1 MSFYYELALLKSPL
15 DPLTYCSDEKI
26 EIGTLVEVSLQRRK
40 VLSKAVVVK
49 EVEKPTF
56 ECTNISEITNEYFDE
71 KMLQISN
78 FVSTYYVCSLG
89 EALSVYNPFNK
100 ELKFEPSTET
110 FDSKIQLS
118 ILQEKA
124 KRFLEE
130 KKQALLFA
138 NTGAGKTEI
147 YIKIIEE
154 HLNQNRQALLLMPEI
169 SLTPQ
174 MQKRLEKVF
183 GKSIAIWHS
192 KITKKKKDE
201 ILKGLQEGTVRLVA
215 GARSALFLPYSNL
228 GVIVV
233 DEEHDDSYKSDSK
246 PRFHT
251 KDLAIYI
258 AKKYD
263 LQLVLGSATVSTS
276 SFHKI
281 PFFRLDETFHKTKKL
296 YSFEDSDT
304 NLSPKV
310 LDKIK
315 KTIDSKNQ
323 VIVFLPTRANFK
335 YQICTTCGKSV
346 ECPYCSVS
354 MSLHKN
360 DLALKCHYCGY
371 AQQIPDSCP
380 SCKSGIIH
388 NLRVGTAQIEEE
400 LKVIFPDKNIK
411 RFDRDEI
418 KTNNQLKKILDEFNS
433 GEIDILVGTQMLSK
447 GHDYHN
453 VKLAVVLGIDSV
465 LNMNSFKAREKAL
478 SLLIQIAGRS
488 GRSGE
493 GEVIIQT
500 KNQEFFDYYLN
511 ESNYQ
516 EFLESELEFRQDFY
530 PPYLKMAKVMFSHAN
545 GLKIKDEMESYVRL
559 LKENSDIEVVGF
571 GQSPIFKMANK
582 YRYEIILRSTNVK
595 ALLTALHSIQTPNAS
610 IDMDTIY

>member
-1 MSFYYELALLKSPL
+1 MYFYEVAILKSPL
-15 DPLTYCSDEKI
+15 NNLTYQSEEKI
-26 EIGTLVEVSLQRRK
+26 EIGTKVLVKLRNRK
-40 VLSKAVVVK
+40 VFDEAVVVK
-49 EVEKPTF
+49 EVEKATF

-154 HLNQNRQALLLMPEI
+154 QLNQNRQALLLMPEI

-183 GKSIAIWHS
+183 GKSVAIWHS
-192 KITKKKKDE
+192 KITKKRKDE
-201 ILKGLQEGTVRLVA
+201 ILKGLQEGIVRLVA

-530 PPYLKMAKVMFSHAN
+530 PPYLKMAKVMFSHTN

>member
-1 MSFYYELALLKSPL
+1 MFYYELALLKSPL
-15 DPLTYCSDEKI
+15 NNLTFQSEEKI
-26 EIGTLVEVSLQRRK
+26 EIGFKVKVKLQQRKSLDE
-40 VLSKAVVVK
+40 AVVIK

-56 ECTNISEITNEYFDE
+56 KCTNISEVTNEYFDE
-71 KMLQISN
+71 KMLLIAT
-78 FVSTYYVCSLG
+78 FVSMYYVCSLG
-89 EALSVYNPFNK
+89 EALSVYNAFDKNITFSLDEK
-100 ELKFEPSTET
+100 R
-110 FDSKIQLS
+110 FDSKIALS
-118 ILQEKA
+118 PQQEKA
-124 KRFLEE
+124 KRFLDE

-138 NTGAGKTEI
+138 NTGAGKTEV

-154 HLNQNRQALLLMPEI
+154 HLNQNKQAILLMPEI

-174 MQKRLEKVF
+174 MEKRLEKVF
-183 GKSIAIWHS
+183 KKSVAIWHS

-201 ILKGLQEGTVRLVA
+201 ILQGLQEGTIKLIA
-215 GARSALFLPYSNL
+215 GARSALFLPYSDL

-233 DEEHDDSYKSDSK
+233 DEEHDESYKSDSK

-251 KDLAIYI
+251 KDLAIYM
-258 AKKYD
+258 AKKFD
-263 LQLVLGSATVSTS
+263 IQLVLGSATVSAS

-281 PFFRLDETFHKTKKL
+281 PFFRLESTYHDTNKS
-296 YSFEDSDT
+296 YSFDDSEA
-304 NLSPKV
+304 NLSVKII
-310 LDKIK
+310 DKIA
-315 KTIDSKNQ
+315 KTINSGNQ

-371 AQQIPDSCP
+371 AQQIPETCP
-380 SCKSGIIH
+380 SCHSGIIH

-400 LKVIFPDKNIK
+400 LKELFPQKVIK
-411 RFDRDEI
+411 RFDRDQI
-418 KTNNQLKKILDEFNS
+418 KTNSQLKTVLNEFNK
-433 GEIDILVGTQMLSK
+433 GQIDILVGTQMLSK

-465 LNMNSFKAREKAL
+465 LNMNSYKAREKAL
-478 SLLIQIAGRS
+478 SLLIQISGRS
-488 GRSGE
+488 GRKGE

-500 KNQEFFDYYLN
+500 KNEEFFNHYLN
-511 ESNYQ
+511 ESNYK
-516 EFLESELEFRQDFY
+516 EFLESELEFRKELY
-530 PPYLKMAKVMFSHAN
+530 PPFLKMAKITFSHAN
-545 GLKIKDEMESYVRL
+545 GLKIKDEMDSYVHF
-559 LKENSDIEVVGF
+559 LKENKDIEVVGF

-582 YRYEIILRSTNVK
+582 YRYEILVRSNNIK
-595 ALLTALHSIQTPNAS
+595 ALLNALHNIQSSNAS

>member
-1 MSFYYELALLKSPL
+1 MYYYELALLKSPL
-15 DPLTYCSDEKI
+15 NNLTFQSEEKI
-26 EIGTLVEVSLQRRK
+26 ILGKK
-40 VLSKAVVVK
+40 VLIKLKQRKNLDEAVVIK
-49 EVEKPTF
+49 EVEKPIF
-56 ECTNISEITNEYFDE
+56 KCSDIVEITNEYFDE
-71 KMLQISN
+71 KMQQIAS
-78 FVSTYYVCSLG
+78 FVSQYYVCSLG
-89 EALSVYNPFNK
+89 EALSVYIPFDENINPIFNEEK
-100 ELKFEPSTET
+100 
-110 FDSKIQLS
+110 FDSKIVLS
-118 ILQEKA
+118 AQQEKA
-124 KRFLEE
+124 KEFLKD

-138 NTGAGKTEI
+138 DTGAGKTEV

-154 HLNQNRQALLLMPEI
+154 HLNANKQAILLMPEI

-192 KITKKKKDE
+192 KITKKKKEE
-201 ILKGLQEGTVRLVA
+201 ILKGLQEGSIRLIA

-251 KDLAIYI
+251 KDLSIYM
-258 AKKYD
+258 AKKFD
-263 LQLVLGSATVSTS
+263 LQLVLGSATVSSS
-276 SFHKI
+276 SFFKI
-281 PFFRLDETFHKTKKL
+281 PFFRLDETYHQTKKY
-296 YSFEDSDT
+296 YSFEDSEA
-304 NLSPKV
+304 NLSLKV
-310 LDKIK
+310 IDKIT
-315 KTIDSKNQ
+315 KTIDSGNQ

-371 AQQIPDSCP
+371 TQQIPETCP
-380 SCKSGIIH
+380 SCHNGIIK

-400 LKVIFPDKNIK
+400 LKEIFPNKIIK
-411 RFDRDEI
+411 RFDRDQI
-418 KTNNQLKKILDEFNS
+418 KTNNQLKTILNEFNK

-453 VKLAVVLGIDSV
+453 VRLAVVLGIDSI
-465 LNMNSFKAREKAL
+465 LNMNSYKAREKAL
-478 SLLIQIAGRS
+478 SLLIQISGRS
-488 GRSGE
+488 GRKGE

-500 KNQEFFDYYLN
+500 KNEGFFNHYLN
-511 ESNYQ
+511 ESNYK
-516 EFLESELEFRQDFY
+516 EFLESELEFRQELY
-530 PPYLKMAKVMFSHAN
+530 PPFLKMAKVTFSHAN
-545 GLKIKDEMESYVRL
+545 GIKIKDEMDYFVKL
-559 LKENSDIEVVGF
+559 LKDNKNIEVVGF

-582 YRYEIILRSTNVK
+582 YRYEILLRSSNIK
-595 ALLTALHSIQTPNAS
+595 ALLNALHSIQSPNAS

>member
-1 MSFYYELALLKSPL
+1 MYYYELALLKSPL
-15 DPLTYCSDEKI
+15 NNLTFQSEEKI
-26 EIGTLVEVSLQRRK
+26 ILGKK
-40 VLSKAVVVK
+40 VLIKLKQRKNLDEAVVIK
-49 EVEKPTF
+49 EVEKPIF
-56 ECTNISEITNEYFDE
+56 KCSDIVEITNEYFDE
-71 KMLQISN
+71 KMQQIAS
-78 FVSTYYVCSLG
+78 FVSQYYVCSLG
-89 EALSVYNPFNK
+89 EALSVYIPFDENINPIFNEEK
-100 ELKFEPSTET
+100 
-110 FDSKIQLS
+110 FDSKIVLS
-118 ILQEKA
+118 AQQEKA
-124 KRFLEE
+124 KEFLKD

-138 NTGAGKTEI
+138 DTGAGKTEV

-154 HLNQNRQALLLMPEI
+154 HLNANKQAILLMPEI

-192 KITKKKKDE
+192 KITKKKKEE
-201 ILKGLQEGTVRLVA
+201 ILKGLQEGSIRLIA

-251 KDLAIYI
+251 KDLSIYM
-258 AKKYD
+258 AKKFD
-263 LQLVLGSATVSTS
+263 LQLVLGSATVSSS
-276 SFHKI
+276 SFFKI
-281 PFFRLDETFHKTKKL
+281 PFFRLDETYHQTKKY
-296 YSFEDSDT
+296 YSFEDSEA
-304 NLSPKV
+304 NLSLKV
-310 LDKIK
+310 INKIT
-315 KTIDSKNQ
+315 KTIDSGNQ

-371 AQQIPDSCP
+371 TQQIPETCP
-380 SCKSGIIH
+380 SCHNGIIK

-400 LKVIFPDKNIK
+400 LKEIFPNKIIK
-411 RFDRDEI
+411 RFDRDQI
-418 KTNNQLKKILDEFNS
+418 KTNNQLKTILNEFNK

-453 VKLAVVLGIDSV
+453 VRLAVVLGIDSI
-465 LNMNSFKAREKAL
+465 LNMNSYKAREKAL
-478 SLLIQIAGRS
+478 SLLIQISGRS
-488 GRSGE
+488 GRKGE

-500 KNQEFFDYYLN
+500 KNEEFFNHYLN
-511 ESNYQ
+511 ESNYK
-516 EFLESELEFRQDFY
+516 EFLESELEFRQELY
-530 PPYLKMAKVMFSHAN
+530 PPFFKMAKVTFSHAN
-545 GLKIKDEMESYVRL
+545 GIKIKDEMDYFVKL
-559 LKENSDIEVVGF
+559 LKDNKNIEVVGF

-582 YRYEIILRSTNVK
+582 YRYEILLRSSNIK
-595 ALLTALHSIQTPNAS
+595 ALLNALHSIQSPNAS

>member
-1 MSFYYELALLKSPL
+1 MYFYELALLKSPL
-15 DPLTYCSDEKI
+15 ENLTFQSEEEIK
-26 EIGTLVEVSLQRRK
+26 IGTK
-40 VLSKAVVVK
+40 VLIKLKQRKAFDEAVIIK
-49 EVEKPTF
+49 IVEKPDF
-56 ECTNISEITNEYFDE
+56 KCTDISEITSEFYDE
-71 KMLQISN
+71 KMLEIAS
-78 FVSTYYVCSLG
+78 FISTYYVCSLG
-89 EALSVYNPFNK
+89 EAISIYNPFDKTIKQLLNEEK
-100 ELKFEPSTET
+100 
-110 FDSKIQLS
+110 FDSKIVLS
-118 ILQEKA
+118 SLQEKA
-124 KRFLEE
+124 KEFLKE

-154 HLNQNRQALLLMPEI
+154 CLNSGKQAVLLMPEI

-183 GKSIAIWHS
+183 AKSVAIWHS
-192 KITKKKKDE
+192 KITKKKKAQ
-201 ILKGLQEGTVRLVA
+201 ILEGLQEGSIKLIA

-233 DEEHDDSYKSDSK
+233 DEENDDSYKSDSK

-251 KDLAIYI
+251 KDLSIYI
-258 AKKYD
+258 AKKYN
-263 LQLVLGSATVSTS
+263 LQLILGSATPSSS
-276 SFHKI
+276 SFLKI
-281 PFFRLDETFHKTKKL
+281 PFFRLDETYHKTNKA
-296 YSFEDSDT
+296 YSFEDSDM
-304 NLSPKV
+304 NLSPKI
-310 LDKIK
+310 LNKIET
-315 KTIDSKNQ
+315 TINSQNQ

-371 AQQIPDSCP
+371 TQQIPNSCP
-380 SCKSGIIH
+380 SCKTGIIH

-400 LKVIFPDKNIK
+400 LKAIFPQKNIK

-418 KTNNQLKKILDEFNS
+418 KTENQLKTILNDFNS
-433 GEIDILVGTQMLSK
+433 GKIDILVGTQMLSK

-465 LNMNSFKAREKAL
+465 LNMNSYKAREKAL
-478 SLLIQIAGRS
+478 SLLIQISGRS
-488 GRSGE
+488 GRSGF

-511 ESNYQ
+511 ESNYE
-516 EFLESELEFRQDFY
+516 EFLQSELEFRKDLY
-530 PPYLKMAKVMFSHAN
+530 PPYLKMAKVTFSHTN
-545 GLKIKDEMESYVRL
+545 GLKVKDEMDFYVKL
-559 LKENSDIEVVGF
+559 FKQNKNIEVVGF
-571 GQSPIFKMANK
+571 GQSPIFKIANK
-582 YRYEIILRSTNVK
+582 YRYEIILRSNNVK
-595 ALLTALHSIQTPNAS
+595 ALLQTLHSINSANAS

>member
-1 MSFYYELALLKSPL
+1 MYYYELALLKSPL
-15 DPLTYCSDEKI
+15 NNLTFQSEEKI
-26 EIGTLVEVSLQRRK
+26 ILGKK
-40 VLSKAVVVK
+40 VLIKLKQRKNLDEAVVIK

-56 ECTNISEITNEYFDE
+56 KCSDIVEITNEYFDE
-71 KMLQISN
+71 KMQQIAS
-78 FVSTYYVCSLG
+78 FVSQYYVCSLG
-89 EALSVYNPFNK
+89 EALSVYIPFDENINPIFNEEK
-100 ELKFEPSTET
+100 
-110 FDSKIQLS
+110 FDSKIVLS
-118 ILQEKA
+118 AQQEKA
-124 KRFLEE
+124 KEFLKD

-138 NTGAGKTEI
+138 DTGAGKTEV

-154 HLNQNRQALLLMPEI
+154 HLNANKQAILLMPEI

-192 KITKKKKDE
+192 KITKKKKEE
-201 ILKGLQEGTVRLVA
+201 ILKGLQEGSIRLIA

-251 KDLAIYI
+251 KDLSIYM
-258 AKKYD
+258 AKKFD
-263 LQLVLGSATVSTS
+263 LQLVLGSATVSSS
-276 SFHKI
+276 SFFKI
-281 PFFRLDETFHKTKKL
+281 PFFRLDETYHQTKKY
-296 YSFEDSDT
+296 YSFEDSEAK
-304 NLSPKV
+304 LSLKV
-310 LDKIK
+310 IDKIT
-315 KTIDSKNQ
+315 KTIDSGNQ

-371 AQQIPDSCP
+371 TQQIPETCP
-380 SCKSGIIH
+380 SCHNGIIK

-400 LKVIFPDKNIK
+400 LKEIFPTKIIK
-411 RFDRDEI
+411 RFDRDQI
-418 KTNNQLKKILDEFNS
+418 KTNNQLKTILNEFNK

-453 VKLAVVLGIDSV
+453 VRLAVVLGIDSI
-465 LNMNSFKAREKAL
+465 LNMNSYKAREKAL
-478 SLLIQIAGRS
+478 SLLIQISGRS
-488 GRSGE
+488 GRKGE

-500 KNQEFFDYYLN
+500 KNEGFFNHYLN
-511 ESNYQ
+511 ESNYK
-516 EFLESELEFRQDFY
+516 EFLESELEFRQELY
-530 PPYLKMAKVMFSHAN
+530 PPFLKMAKVTFSHAN
-545 GLKIKDEMESYVRL
+545 GIKIKDEMDYFVKL
-559 LKENSDIEVVGF
+559 LKDNKNIEVVGF

-582 YRYEIILRSTNVK
+582 YRYEILLRSSNIK
-595 ALLTALHSIQTPNAS
+595 ALLNALHSIQSPNAS

>member
-1 MSFYYELALLKSPL
+1 MYYYELALLKSPL
-15 DPLTYCSDEKI
+15 NNLTFQSEKKI
-26 EIGTLVEVSLQRRK
+26 ILGKK
-40 VLSKAVVVK
+40 VLIKLKQRKNLDEAVVIK

-56 ECTNISEITNEYFDE
+56 KCSDIVEITNEYFDE
-71 KMLQISN
+71 KMQQIAS
-78 FVSTYYVCSLG
+78 FVSQYYVCSLG
-89 EALSVYNPFNK
+89 EALSVYIPFDENINPIFNEEK
-100 ELKFEPSTET
+100 
-110 FDSKIQLS
+110 FDSKIVLS
-118 ILQEKA
+118 AQQEKA
-124 KRFLEE
+124 KEFLKD

-138 NTGAGKTEI
+138 DTGAGKTEV

-154 HLNQNRQALLLMPEI
+154 HLNANKQAILLMPEI

-192 KITKKKKDE
+192 KITKKKKEE
-201 ILKGLQEGTVRLVA
+201 ILKGLQEGSIRLIA

-251 KDLAIYI
+251 KDLSIYM
-258 AKKYD
+258 AKKFD
-263 LQLVLGSATVSTS
+263 LQLVLGSATVSSS
-276 SFHKI
+276 SFFKI
-281 PFFRLDETFHKTKKL
+281 PFFRLDETYHQTKKY
-296 YSFEDSDT
+296 YSFEDSEAK
-304 NLSPKV
+304 LSLKV
-310 LDKIK
+310 IDKIT
-315 KTIDSKNQ
+315 KTIDSGNQ

-371 AQQIPDSCP
+371 TQQIPETCP
-380 SCKSGIIH
+380 SCHNGIIK

-400 LKVIFPDKNIK
+400 LKEIFPTKIIK
-411 RFDRDEI
+411 RFDRDQI
-418 KTNNQLKKILDEFNS
+418 KTNNQLKTILNEFNK

-453 VKLAVVLGIDSV
+453 VRLAVVLGIDSI
-465 LNMNSFKAREKAL
+465 LNMNSYKAREKAL
-478 SLLIQIAGRS
+478 SLLIQISGRS
-488 GRSGE
+488 GRKGE

-500 KNQEFFDYYLN
+500 KNEGFFNHYLN
-511 ESNYQ
+511 ESNYK
-516 EFLESELEFRQDFY
+516 EFLESELEFRQELY
-530 PPYLKMAKVMFSHAN
+530 PPFLKMAKVTFSHAN
-545 GLKIKDEMESYVRL
+545 GIKIKDEMDYFVKL
-559 LKENSDIEVVGF
+559 LKDNKNIEVVGF

-582 YRYEIILRSTNVK
+582 YRYEILLRSSNIK
-595 ALLTALHSIQTPNAS
+595 ALLNALHSIQSPNAS

>member
-1 MSFYYELALLKSPL
+1 MFFYEVALLKSPL
-15 DPLTYCSDEKI
+15 QNLTYQSENIID
-26 EIGTLVEVSLQRRK
+26 IGSKVLVKLQNRK
-40 VLSKAVVVK
+40 VLNEAIVIKNVD
-49 EVEKPTF
+49 KPQF
-56 ECTNISEITNEYFDE
+56 NCSDISQLTNEYFDE
-71 KMLQISN
+71 KILQTANFISQ
-78 FVSTYYVCSLG
+78 YYVCSLG
-89 EALSVYNPFNK
+89 EALSIYSCFDKNIQRLENK
-100 ELKFEPSTET
+100 TI
-110 FDSKIQLS
+110 FDSKIELS
-118 ILQEKA
+118 NKQYQALN
-124 KRFLEE
+124 FLNE

-138 NTGAGKTEI
+138 NTGSGKTEI

-154 HLNQNRQALLLMPEI
+154 HLNNNKQAVLLMPEI

-183 GKSIAIWHS
+183 DKSVAIWHS
-192 KITKKKKDE
+192 KITKKRKTQ
-201 ILKGLQEGTVRLVA
+201 ILEGLQNGEIKLIA

-246 PRFHT
+246 PRLNT

-258 AKKYD
+258 AKKFD
-263 LQLVLGSATVSTS
+263 IQLVLGSATVSSTS
-276 SFHKI
+276 FNKI
-281 PFFRLDETFHKTKKL
+281 PYFRLDETFYDTSKL
-296 YSFEDSDT
+296 YSFDDSDS
-304 NLSPKV
+304 NISPKIFN
-310 LDKIK
+310 KIK
-315 KTIDSKNQ
+315 VALQENNQ

-335 YQICTTCGKSV
+335 YQICTSCGKSV
-346 ECPYCSVS
+346 QCPYCSVS

-371 AQQIPDSCP
+371 TQQIPNSCP
-380 SCKSGIIH
+380 SCNHGIIH

-400 LKVIFPDKNIK
+400 LKACFLNKIVK

-418 KTNNQLKKILDEFNS
+418 KTPKQLKAVLNDFNE
-433 GEIDILVGTQMLSK
+433 GKIDILVGTQMLSK

-465 LNMNSFKAREKAL
+465 LNMNSYKSREKAL

-488 GRSGE
+488 GRKGQ

-500 KNQEFFDYYLN
+500 KNQEFFEHYLCQ
-511 ESNYQ
+511 SNYQ
-516 EFLESELEFRQDFY
+516 EFLKEELEFRKDFY
-530 PPYLKMAKVMFSHAN
+530 PPFMKLAKVTFAHTN
-545 GLKIKDEMESYVRL
+545 GLKVKDEMDKYVKI
-559 LKENSDIEVVGF
+559 LKLNKDIEVVGF

-582 YRYEIILRSTNVK
+582 YRYEIIIRSSNVK
-595 ALLTALHSIQTPNAS
+595 ALLQALHGIDSNMAI

>member
-1 MSFYYELALLKSPL
+1 MYFYEVAILKSPL
-15 DPLTYCSDEKI
+15 NNLTYQSEEKI
-26 EIGTLVEVSLQRRK
+26 EIGTKVLVKLRNRK
-40 VLSKAVVVK
+40 VFDEAVVVK

-154 HLNQNRQALLLMPEI
+154 QLNQNRQALLLMPEI

-183 GKSIAIWHS
+183 GKSVAIWHS
-192 KITKKKKDE
+192 KITKKRKDE
-201 ILKGLQEGTVRLVA
+201 ILKGLEEGTVRLVA

-258 AKKYD
+258 AKKYN

-530 PPYLKMAKVMFSHAN
+530 PPYLKMAKVMFSHTN

>member
-1 MSFYYELALLKSPL
+1 MYFYELALLKSPL
-15 DPLTYCSDEKI
+15 ENLTFQSEEEIK
-26 EIGTLVEVSLQRRK
+26 IGTK
-40 VLSKAVVVK
+40 VLIKLKQRKALDEAVIVK
-49 EVEKPTF
+49 IVEKPDF
-56 ECTNISEITNEYFDE
+56 KCTDISEITSEFYDE
-71 KMLQISN
+71 KMLEIAS
-78 FVSTYYVCSLG
+78 FISTYYVCSLG
-89 EALSVYNPFNK
+89 EALSIYNPFDKNIK
-100 ELKFEPSTET
+100 QLLNEEK
-110 FDSKIQLS
+110 FDSKIVLS
-118 ILQEKA
+118 SLQEKA
-124 KRFLEE
+124 KEFLKE

-154 HLNQNRQALLLMPEI
+154 CLNSGKQAVLLMPEI

-183 GKSIAIWHS
+183 AKSVAIWHS
-192 KITKKKKDE
+192 KITKKKKAQ
-201 ILKGLQEGTVRLVA
+201 ILEGLQEGSIKLIA

-233 DEEHDDSYKSDSK
+233 DEENDDSYKSDSK

-251 KDLAIYI
+251 KDLSIYI
-258 AKKYD
+258 AKKYN
-263 LQLVLGSATVSTS
+263 LQLILGSATPSSS
-276 SFHKI
+276 SFLKI
-281 PFFRLDETFHKTKKL
+281 PFFRLDETYHKTNKA
-296 YSFEDSDT
+296 YSFEDSDM
-304 NLSPKV
+304 NLSPKI
-310 LDKIK
+310 LNKIET
-315 KTIDSKNQ
+315 TINSQNQ

-371 AQQIPDSCP
+371 TQQIPNSCP
-380 SCKSGIIH
+380 SCKTGIIH

-400 LKVIFPDKNIK
+400 LKAIFPQKNIK

-418 KTNNQLKKILDEFNS
+418 KTENQLKTILNDFNS
-433 GEIDILVGTQMLSK
+433 GKIDILVGTQMLSK

-465 LNMNSFKAREKAL
+465 LNMNSYKAREKAL
-478 SLLIQIAGRS
+478 SLLIQISGRS
-488 GRSGE
+488 GRSGF

-511 ESNYQ
+511 ESNYE
-516 EFLESELEFRQDFY
+516 EFLQSELEFRKDLY
-530 PPYLKMAKVMFSHAN
+530 PPYLKMAKVTFSHTN
-545 GLKIKDEMESYVRL
+545 GLKVKDEMDFYVKL
-559 LKENSDIEVVGF
+559 FKQNKNIEVVGF
-571 GQSPIFKMANK
+571 GQSPIFKIANK
-582 YRYEIILRSTNVK
+582 YRYEIILRSNNVK
-595 ALLTALHSIQTPNAS
+595 ALLQTLHSINSANAS

>member
-1 MSFYYELALLKSPL
+1 MYFYELALLKSPL
-15 DPLTYCSDEKI
+15 ENLTFQSEEEIK
-26 EIGTLVEVSLQRRK
+26 IGTK
-40 VLSKAVVVK
+40 VLIKLKQRKALDEAVIVK
-49 EVEKPTF
+49 IVEKPDF
-56 ECTNISEITNEYFDE
+56 KCTDISEITNEFYDE
-71 KMLQISN
+71 KMLEIAS
-78 FVSTYYVCSLG
+78 FISTYYVCSLG
-89 EALSVYNPFNK
+89 EALSIYNPFDKTIKQLLNEEK
-100 ELKFEPSTET
+100 
-110 FDSKIQLS
+110 FDSKIVLS
-118 ILQEKA
+118 SLQEKA
-124 KRFLEE
+124 KEFLKQ

-154 HLNQNRQALLLMPEI
+154 CLNSGKQAVLLMPEI

-183 GKSIAIWHS
+183 AKSVAIWHS
-192 KITKKKKDE
+192 KITKKKKAQ
-201 ILKGLQEGTVRLVA
+201 ILQGLQEGSIKLIA

-233 DEEHDDSYKSDSK
+233 DEENDDSYKSDSK

-251 KDLAIYI
+251 KDLSIYI
-258 AKKYD
+258 AKKYN
-263 LQLVLGSATVSTS
+263 LQLILGSATPSSS
-276 SFHKI
+276 SFLKI
-281 PFFRLDETFHKTKKL
+281 PFFRLDETYHKTNKA
-296 YSFEDSDT
+296 YSFEDSDM
-304 NLSPKV
+304 NLSPKI
-310 LDKIK
+310 LNKIET
-315 KTIDSKNQ
+315 TINSQNQ

-371 AQQIPDSCP
+371 TQQIPNSCP
-380 SCKSGIIH
+380 SCKTGIIH

-400 LKVIFPDKNIK
+400 LKAIFPQKNIK

-418 KTNNQLKKILDEFNS
+418 KTENQLKTILNDFNS
-433 GEIDILVGTQMLSK
+433 GKIDILVGTQMLSK

-465 LNMNSFKAREKAL
+465 LNMNSYKAREKAL
-478 SLLIQIAGRS
+478 SLLIQISGRS
-488 GRSGE
+488 GRSGF

-511 ESNYQ
+511 ESNYE
-516 EFLESELEFRQDFY
+516 EFLQSELEFRKDLY
-530 PPYLKMAKVMFSHAN
+530 PPYLKMAKVTFSHTN
-545 GLKIKDEMESYVRL
+545 GLKVKDEMDFYVKL
-559 LKENSDIEVVGF
+559 FKQNKNIEVVGF
-571 GQSPIFKMANK
+571 GQSPIFKIANK
-582 YRYEIILRSTNVK
+582 YRYEIILRSNNVK
-595 ALLTALHSIQTPNAS
+595 ALLQTLHSINSVNAS

>member
-1 MSFYYELALLKSPL
+1 MYYYELALLKSPL
-15 DPLTYCSDEKI
+15 NNLTFQSEKKI
-26 EIGTLVEVSLQRRK
+26 ILGKK
-40 VLSKAVVVK
+40 VLIKLKQRKNLDEAVVIK

-56 ECTNISEITNEYFDE
+56 KCSDIVEITNEYFDE
-71 KMLQISN
+71 KMQQIAS
-78 FVSTYYVCSLG
+78 FVSQYYVCSLG
-89 EALSVYNPFNK
+89 EALSVYIPFDKNINPIFNEEK
-100 ELKFEPSTET
+100 
-110 FDSKIQLS
+110 FDSKIILS
-118 ILQEKA
+118 AQQEKA
-124 KRFLEE
+124 KEFLKE

-138 NTGAGKTEI
+138 DTGAGKTEV

-154 HLNQNRQALLLMPEI
+154 HLNANKQAILLMPEI

-192 KITKKKKDE
+192 KITKKKKEE
-201 ILKGLQEGTVRLVA
+201 ILKGLQEGSIRLIA

-251 KDLAIYI
+251 KDLSIYM
-258 AKKYD
+258 AKKFD
-263 LQLVLGSATVSTS
+263 LQLVLGSATVSSS
-276 SFHKI
+276 SFFKI
-281 PFFRLDETFHKTKKL
+281 PFFRLDETYHQTKKY
-296 YSFEDSDT
+296 YSFEDSEA
-304 NLSPKV
+304 NLSLKV
-310 LDKIK
+310 IDKIT
-315 KTIDSKNQ
+315 KTIDSGNQ

-371 AQQIPDSCP
+371 TQQIPETCP
-380 SCKSGIIH
+380 SCHNGIIK

-400 LKVIFPDKNIK
+400 LKEIFPTKIIK
-411 RFDRDEI
+411 RFDRDQI
-418 KTNNQLKKILDEFNS
+418 KTNNQLKTILNEFNK

-453 VKLAVVLGIDSV
+453 VRLAVVLGIDSI
-465 LNMNSFKAREKAL
+465 LNMNSYKAREKAL
-478 SLLIQIAGRS
+478 SLLIQISGRS
-488 GRSGE
+488 GRKGE

-500 KNQEFFDYYLN
+500 KNEGFFNHYLN
-511 ESNYQ
+511 ESNYK
-516 EFLESELEFRQDFY
+516 EFLESELEFRQELY
-530 PPYLKMAKVMFSHAN
+530 PPFLKMAKVTFSHAN
-545 GLKIKDEMESYVRL
+545 GIKIKDEMDYFVKL
-559 LKENSDIEVVGF
+559 LKDNKNIEVVGF

-582 YRYEIILRSTNVK
+582 YRYEILLRSSNIK
-595 ALLTALHSIQTPNAS
+595 ALLNALHSIQSPNAS

>member
-1 MSFYYELALLKSPL
+1 MYYYELALLKSPL
-15 DPLTYCSDEKI
+15 NNLTFQSEEKI
-26 EIGTLVEVSLQRRK
+26 ILGKK
-40 VLSKAVVVK
+40 VLIKLKQRKNLDEAVVIK

-56 ECTNISEITNEYFDE
+56 KCSDIVEITNEYFDE
-71 KMLQISN
+71 KMQQIAS
-78 FVSTYYVCSLG
+78 FVSQYYVCSLG
-89 EALSVYNPFNK
+89 EALSVYIPFDKNINPIFNEEK
-100 ELKFEPSTET
+100 
-110 FDSKIQLS
+110 FDSKIILS
-118 ILQEKA
+118 AQQEKA
-124 KRFLEE
+124 KEFLKY

-138 NTGAGKTEI
+138 DTGAGKTEV

-154 HLNQNRQALLLMPEI
+154 HLNANKQAILLMPEI

-192 KITKKKKDE
+192 KITKKKKEE
-201 ILKGLQEGTVRLVA
+201 ILKGLQEGSIRLIA

-251 KDLAIYI
+251 KDLSIYM
-258 AKKYD
+258 AKKFD
-263 LQLVLGSATVSTS
+263 LQLVLGSATVSSS
-276 SFHKI
+276 SFFKI
-281 PFFRLDETFHKTKKL
+281 PFFRLDETYHQTKKY
-296 YSFEDSDT
+296 YSFEDSEA
-304 NLSPKV
+304 NLSLKV
-310 LDKIK
+310 IDKIT
-315 KTIDSKNQ
+315 KTIDSGNQ

-371 AQQIPDSCP
+371 TQQIPETCP
-380 SCKSGIIH
+380 SCHNGIIK

-400 LKVIFPDKNIK
+400 LKEIFPNKIIK
-411 RFDRDEI
+411 RFDRDQI
-418 KTNNQLKKILDEFNS
+418 KTNNQLKTILNEFNK

-453 VKLAVVLGIDSV
+453 VRLAVVLGIDSI
-465 LNMNSFKAREKAL
+465 LNMNSYKAREKAL
-478 SLLIQIAGRS
+478 SLLIQISGRS
-488 GRSGE
+488 GRKGE

-500 KNQEFFDYYLN
+500 KNEGFFNHYLN
-511 ESNYQ
+511 ESNYK
-516 EFLESELEFRQDFY
+516 EFLESELEFRQELY
-530 PPYLKMAKVMFSHAN
+530 PPFLKMAKVTFSHAN
-545 GLKIKDEMESYVRL
+545 GIKIKDEMDYFVKL
-559 LKENSDIEVVGF
+559 LKDNKNIEVVGF

-582 YRYEIILRSTNVK
+582 YRYEILLRSSNIK
-595 ALLTALHSIQTPNAS
+595 ALLNALHSIQSPNAS

>member
-1 MSFYYELALLKSPL
+1 MYFYELALLKSPL
-15 DPLTYCSDEKI
+15 ENLTFQSEEEIK
-26 EIGTLVEVSLQRRK
+26 IGTK
-40 VLSKAVVVK
+40 VLIKLKQRKALDEAVIVK
-49 EVEKPTF
+49 IVEKPDF
-56 ECTNISEITNEYFDE
+56 KCTDISEITNEFYDE
-71 KMLQISN
+71 KMLEIAS
-78 FVSTYYVCSLG
+78 FISTYYVCSLG
-89 EALSVYNPFNK
+89 EALSIYNPFDKNIK
-100 ELKFEPSTET
+100 QFLNEEI
-110 FDSKIQLS
+110 FDSKIVLS
-118 ILQEKA
+118 SLQEKA
-124 KRFLEE
+124 KEFLKQ

-154 HLNQNRQALLLMPEI
+154 CLNSGKQAVLLMPEI

-183 GKSIAIWHS
+183 AKSVAIWHS
-192 KITKKKKDE
+192 KITKKKKAQ
-201 ILKGLQEGTVRLVA
+201 ILQGLQEGSIKLIA

-233 DEEHDDSYKSDSK
+233 DEENDDSYKSDSK

-251 KDLAIYI
+251 KDLSIYI
-258 AKKYD
+258 AKKYN
-263 LQLVLGSATVSTS
+263 LQLILGSATPSSS
-276 SFHKI
+276 SFLKI
-281 PFFRLDETFHKTKKL
+281 PFFRLDETYHKTNKA
-296 YSFEDSDT
+296 YSFEDSDM
-304 NLSPKV
+304 NLSPKI
-310 LDKIK
+310 LNKIET
-315 KTIDSKNQ
+315 TINSQNQ

-371 AQQIPDSCP
+371 TQQIPNSCP
-380 SCKSGIIH
+380 SCKTGIIH

-400 LKVIFPDKNIK
+400 LKAIFPQKNIK

-418 KTNNQLKKILDEFNS
+418 KTENQLKTILNDFNS
-433 GEIDILVGTQMLSK
+433 GKIDILVGTQMLSK

-465 LNMNSFKAREKAL
+465 LNMNSYKAREKAL
-478 SLLIQIAGRS
+478 SLLIQISGRS
-488 GRSGE
+488 GRSGF

-511 ESNYQ
+511 ESNYE
-516 EFLESELEFRQDFY
+516 EFLQSELEFRKDLY
-530 PPYLKMAKVMFSHAN
+530 PPYLKMAKVIFSHTN
-545 GLKIKDEMESYVRL
+545 GLKVKDEMDFYVKL
-559 LKENSDIEVVGF
+559 FKQNKNIEVVGF
-571 GQSPIFKMANK
+571 GQSPIFKIANK
-582 YRYEIILRSTNVK
+582 YRYEIILRSNNVK
-595 ALLTALHSIQTPNAS
+595 ALLQTLHSINSANAS

>member
-1 MSFYYELALLKSPL
+1 MYFYELALLKSPL
-15 DPLTYCSDEKI
+15 ENLTFQSEEEIK
-26 EIGTLVEVSLQRRK
+26 IGTK
-40 VLSKAVVVK
+40 VLIKLKQRKALDEAVIVK
-49 EVEKPTF
+49 IVEKPDF
-56 ECTNISEITNEYFDE
+56 KCTDISEITSEFYDE
-71 KMLQISN
+71 KMLEIAS
-78 FVSTYYVCSLG
+78 FISTYYVCSLG
-89 EALSVYNPFNK
+89 EALSIYNPFDKNIK
-100 ELKFEPSTET
+100 QLLNEEK
-110 FDSKIQLS
+110 FDSKIVLS
-118 ILQEKA
+118 SLQEKA
-124 KRFLEE
+124 KEFLKE

-154 HLNQNRQALLLMPEI
+154 CLNSGKQAVLLMPEI

-183 GKSIAIWHS
+183 AKSVAIWHS
-192 KITKKKKDE
+192 KITKKKKAQ
-201 ILKGLQEGTVRLVA
+201 ILEGLQEGSIKLIA

-233 DEEHDDSYKSDSK
+233 DEENDDSYKSDSK

-251 KDLAIYI
+251 KDLSIYI
-258 AKKYD
+258 AKKYN
-263 LQLVLGSATVSTS
+263 LQLILGSATPSSS
-276 SFHKI
+276 SFLKI
-281 PFFRLDETFHKTKKL
+281 PFFRLDETYHKTNKA
-296 YSFEDSDT
+296 YSFEDSDM
-304 NLSPKV
+304 NLSPKI
-310 LDKIK
+310 LNKIET
-315 KTIDSKNQ
+315 TINSQNQ

-371 AQQIPDSCP
+371 TQQIPNSCP
-380 SCKSGIIH
+380 SCKTGIIH

-400 LKVIFPDKNIK
+400 LKAIFPQKNIK

-418 KTNNQLKKILDEFNS
+418 KTENQLKTILYDFNS
-433 GEIDILVGTQMLSK
+433 GKIDILVGTQMLSK

-453 VKLAVVLGIDSV
+453 VKLAVVFGIDSV
-465 LNMNSFKAREKAL
+465 LNMNSYKAREKAL
-478 SLLIQIAGRS
+478 SLLIQISGRS
-488 GRSGE
+488 GRSGF

-511 ESNYQ
+511 ESNY
-516 EFLESELEFRQDFY
+516 EDFLQSELEFRKDLY
-530 PPYLKMAKVMFSHAN
+530 PPYLKMAKVTFSHTN
-545 GLKIKDEMESYVRL
+545 GLKVKDEMDFYVKL
-559 LKENSDIEVVGF
+559 FKQNKNIEVVGF
-571 GQSPIFKMANK
+571 GQSPIFKIANK
-582 YRYEIILRSTNVK
+582 YRYEIILRSNNVK
-595 ALLTALHSIQTPNAS
+595 ALLQTLHSINSANAS

>member
-1 MSFYYELALLKSPL
+1 MYFYEVAILKSPL
-15 DPLTYCSDEKI
+15 NNLTYQSEEKI
-26 EIGTLVEVSLQRRK
+26 EIGTKVLVKLRNRK
-40 VLSKAVVVK
+40 VFDEAVVVK

-154 HLNQNRQALLLMPEI
+154 QLNQNRQALLLMPEI

-183 GKSIAIWHS
+183 GKSVAIWHS

-258 AKKYD
+258 AKKYN

-530 PPYLKMAKVMFSHAN
+530 PPYLKMAKVMFSHTN

>member
-1 MSFYYELALLKSPL
+1 MYYYELALLKSPL
-15 DPLTYCSDEKI
+15 NNLTFQSEEKI
-26 EIGTLVEVSLQRRK
+26 ILGKK
-40 VLSKAVVVK
+40 VLIKLKQRKNLDEAVVIK

-56 ECTNISEITNEYFDE
+56 KCSDIVEITNEYFDE
-71 KMLQISN
+71 KMQQIAS
-78 FVSTYYVCSLG
+78 FVSQYYVCSLG
-89 EALSVYNPFNK
+89 EALSVYIPFDENINPIFNEEK
-100 ELKFEPSTET
+100 
-110 FDSKIQLS
+110 FDSKIVLS
-118 ILQEKA
+118 AQQEKA
-124 KRFLEE
+124 KEFLKD

-138 NTGAGKTEI
+138 DTGAGKTEV

-154 HLNQNRQALLLMPEI
+154 HLNANKQAILLMPEI

-192 KITKKKKDE
+192 KITKKKKEE
-201 ILKGLQEGTVRLVA
+201 ILKGLQEGSIRLIA

-251 KDLAIYI
+251 KDLSIYM
-258 AKKYD
+258 AKKFD
-263 LQLVLGSATVSTS
+263 LQLVLGSATVSSS
-276 SFHKI
+276 SFFKI
-281 PFFRLDETFHKTKKL
+281 PFFRLDETYHQTKKY
-296 YSFEDSDT
+296 YSFEDSEA
-304 NLSPKV
+304 NLSLKV
-310 LDKIK
+310 IDKIT
-315 KTIDSKNQ
+315 KTIDSGNQ

-371 AQQIPDSCP
+371 TQQIPETCP
-380 SCKSGIIH
+380 SCHNGIIK

-400 LKVIFPDKNIK
+400 LKEIFPNKIIK
-411 RFDRDEI
+411 RFDRDQI
-418 KTNNQLKKILDEFNS
+418 KTNNQLKTILNEFNK

-453 VKLAVVLGIDSV
+453 VRLAVVLGIDSI
-465 LNMNSFKAREKAL
+465 LNMNSYKAREKAL
-478 SLLIQIAGRS
+478 SLLIQISGRS
-488 GRSGE
+488 GRKGE

-500 KNQEFFDYYLN
+500 KNHGFFNHYLN
-511 ESNYQ
+511 ESNYK
-516 EFLESELEFRQDFY
+516 EFLESELEFRQELY
-530 PPYLKMAKVMFSHAN
+530 PPFLKMAKVTFSHAN
-545 GLKIKDEMESYVRL
+545 GIKIKDEMDYFVKL
-559 LKENSDIEVVGF
+559 LKDNKNIEVVGF

-582 YRYEIILRSTNVK
+582 YRYEILLRSSNIK
-595 ALLTALHSIQTPNAS
+595 ALLNALHSIQSPNAS

>member
-1 MSFYYELALLKSPL
+1 MYYYELALLKSPL
-15 DPLTYCSDEKI
+15 NNLTFQSEEKI
-26 EIGTLVEVSLQRRK
+26 LLGKK
-40 VLSKAVVVK
+40 VLIKLKQRKNLDEAVVIK

-56 ECTNISEITNEYFDE
+56 KCSDIVEITNEYFDE
-71 KMLQISN
+71 KMLQIAS
-78 FVSTYYVCSLG
+78 FVSQYYVCSLG
-89 EALSVYNPFNK
+89 EALSVYTPFDENINLVFNEEK
-100 ELKFEPSTET
+100 
-110 FDSKIQLS
+110 FDSKILLS
-118 ILQEKA
+118 EQQEKA
-124 KRFLEE
+124 KEFLKD

-138 NTGAGKTEI
+138 DTGAGKTEV

-154 HLNQNRQALLLMPEI
+154 HLNANKQAILLMPEI

-192 KITKKKKDE
+192 KITKKKKEE
-201 ILKGLQEGTVRLVA
+201 ILKALQEGSIRLIA

-251 KDLAIYI
+251 KDLSIYM
-258 AKKYD
+258 AKKFD
-263 LQLVLGSATVSTS
+263 IQLVLGSATVSSS

-281 PFFRLDETFHKTKKL
+281 PFFRLDETYHQTKKH
-296 YSFEDSDT
+296 YSFEDSEA
-304 NLSPKV
+304 NLSLKV
-310 LDKIK
+310 INKIA
-315 KTIDSKNQ
+315 KTIESGNQ

-346 ECPYCSVS
+346 ECPFCSVS

-371 AQQIPDSCP
+371 TQQIPDICP
-380 SCKSGIIH
+380 SCHNGIIK

-400 LKVIFPDKNIK
+400 LKEIFPNKIIK
-411 RFDRDEI
+411 RFDRDQI
-418 KTNNQLKKILDEFNS
+418 KTNNQLKTILNEFNK
-433 GEIDILVGTQMLSK
+433 GEIDILIGTQMLSK

-453 VKLAVVLGIDSV
+453 VKLAVVLGIDSI
-465 LNMNSFKAREKAL
+465 LNMNSYKAREKAL
-478 SLLIQIAGRS
+478 SLLIQISGRS
-488 GRSGE
+488 GRKGE

-500 KNQEFFDYYLN
+500 KNEEFFNHYLN
-511 ESNYQ
+511 ESNYK
-516 EFLESELEFRQDFY
+516 EFLESELEFRQELY
-530 PPYLKMAKVMFSHAN
+530 PPFLKMAKITFSHAN
-545 GLKIKDEMESYVRL
+545 GIKIKDEMDYFVKL
-559 LKENSDIEVVGF
+559 LKENKNIEVVGF

-582 YRYEIILRSTNVK
+582 YRYEILVRSNNIK
-595 ALLTALHSIQTPNAS
+595 ALLNALHSIQSANAS

>member
-1 MSFYYELALLKSPL
+1 MYYYELALLKSPL
-15 DPLTYCSDEKI
+15 NNLTFQSEKKI
-26 EIGTLVEVSLQRRK
+26 ILGKK
-40 VLSKAVVVK
+40 VLIKLKQRKNLDEAVVIK

-56 ECTNISEITNEYFDE
+56 KCSDIVEITNEYFDE
-71 KMLQISN
+71 KMQQIAS
-78 FVSTYYVCSLG
+78 FVSQYYVCSLG
-89 EALSVYNPFNK
+89 EALSVYIPFDKNINPIFNEEK
-100 ELKFEPSTET
+100 
-110 FDSKIQLS
+110 FDSKIVLS
-118 ILQEKA
+118 AQQEKA
-124 KRFLEE
+124 KEFLKD

-138 NTGAGKTEI
+138 DTGAGKTEV

-154 HLNQNRQALLLMPEI
+154 HLNANKQAILLMPEI

-192 KITKKKKDE
+192 KITKKKKEE
-201 ILKGLQEGTVRLVA
+201 ILKGLQEGSIRLIA

-251 KDLAIYI
+251 KDLSIYM
-258 AKKYD
+258 AKKFD
-263 LQLVLGSATVSTS
+263 LQLVLGSATVSSS
-276 SFHKI
+276 SFFKI
-281 PFFRLDETFHKTKKL
+281 PFFRLDETYHQTKKY
-296 YSFEDSDT
+296 YSFEDSEAK
-304 NLSPKV
+304 LSLKV
-310 LDKIK
+310 IDKIT
-315 KTIDSKNQ
+315 KTIDSGNQ

-371 AQQIPDSCP
+371 TQQIPETCP
-380 SCKSGIIH
+380 SCHNGIIK

-400 LKVIFPDKNIK
+400 LKEIFPTKIIK
-411 RFDRDEI
+411 RFDRDQI
-418 KTNNQLKKILDEFNS
+418 KTNNQLKTILNEFNK

-453 VKLAVVLGIDSV
+453 VRLAVVLGIDSI
-465 LNMNSFKAREKAL
+465 LNMNSYKAREKAL
-478 SLLIQIAGRS
+478 SLLIQISGRS
-488 GRSGE
+488 GRKGE

-500 KNQEFFDYYLN
+500 KNEGFFNHYLN
-511 ESNYQ
+511 ESNYK
-516 EFLESELEFRQDFY
+516 EFLESELEFRQELY
-530 PPYLKMAKVMFSHAN
+530 PPFLKMAKVTFSHAN
-545 GLKIKDEMESYVRL
+545 GIKIKDEMDYFVKL
-559 LKENSDIEVVGF
+559 LKDNKNIEVVGF

-582 YRYEIILRSTNVK
+582 YRYEILLRSSNIK
-595 ALLTALHSIQTPNAS
+595 ALLNALHSIQSPNAS

>member
-1 MSFYYELALLKSPL
+1 MYFYELALLKSPL
-15 DPLTYCSDEKI
+15 ENLTFQSEEEIK
-26 EIGTLVEVSLQRRK
+26 IGTK
-40 VLSKAVVVK
+40 VLIKLKQRKAFDEAVIVK
-49 EVEKPTF
+49 IVEKPDF
-56 ECTNISEITNEYFDE
+56 KCTDISEITNEFYDE
-71 KMLQISN
+71 KMLEIAS
-78 FVSTYYVCSLG
+78 FISTYYVCSLG
-89 EALSVYNPFNK
+89 EALSIYNPFDKNIK
-100 ELKFEPSTET
+100 QLLNEEK
-110 FDSKIQLS
+110 FDSKIVLS
-118 ILQEKA
+118 SLQEKA
-124 KRFLEE
+124 KEFLKQ

-154 HLNQNRQALLLMPEI
+154 CLNSGKQAVLLMPEI

-183 GKSIAIWHS
+183 AKSVAIWHS
-192 KITKKKKDE
+192 KITKKKKIQ
-201 ILKGLQEGTVRLVA
+201 ILQGLQEGSIKLIA
-215 GARSALFLPYSNL
+215 GARSALFLPYSDL

-233 DEEHDDSYKSDSK
+233 DEENDDSYKSDSK

-251 KDLAIYI
+251 KDLSIYI
-258 AKKYD
+258 AKKYN
-263 LQLVLGSATVSTS
+263 LQLILGSATPSSS
-276 SFHKI
+276 SFFKI
-281 PFFRLDETFHKTKKL
+281 PFFRLDETYHKTNKA
-296 YSFEDSDT
+296 YSFEDSDM
-304 NLSPKV
+304 NLSPKI
-310 LDKIK
+310 LNKIET
-315 KTIDSKNQ
+315 TINSQNQ

-371 AQQIPDSCP
+371 TQQIPNSCP
-380 SCKSGIIH
+380 SCKTGIIH

-400 LKVIFPDKNIK
+400 LKAIFPQKNIK

-418 KTNNQLKKILDEFNS
+418 KTENQLKTILNDFNS
-433 GEIDILVGTQMLSK
+433 GKIDILVGTQMLSK

-465 LNMNSFKAREKAL
+465 LNMNSYKAREKAL
-478 SLLIQIAGRS
+478 SLLIQISGRS
-488 GRSGE
+488 GRSGF

-511 ESNYQ
+511 ESNYE
-516 EFLESELEFRQDFY
+516 EFLQSELEFRKDLY
-530 PPYLKMAKVMFSHAN
+530 PPYLKMAKVTFSHTN
-545 GLKIKDEMESYVRL
+545 GLKVKDEMDFYVKL
-559 LKENSDIEVVGF
+559 FKQNKNIEVVGF
-571 GQSPIFKMANK
+571 GQSPIFKIANK
-582 YRYEIILRSTNVK
+582 YRYEIILRSNNVK
-595 ALLTALHSIQTPNAS
+595 ALLQTLHSINSVNAS

>member
-1 MSFYYELALLKSPL
+1 MYFYELALLKSPL
-15 DPLTYCSDEKI
+15 ENLTFQSEEEIK
-26 EIGTLVEVSLQRRK
+26 IGTK
-40 VLSKAVVVK
+40 VLIKLKQRKALDEAVIVK
-49 EVEKPTF
+49 IVEKPDF
-56 ECTNISEITNEYFDE
+56 KCTDISEITNEFYDE
-71 KMLQISN
+71 KMLEIAS
-78 FVSTYYVCSLG
+78 FISTYYVCSLG
-89 EALSVYNPFNK
+89 EALSIYNPFDRNINQVIDEEK
-100 ELKFEPSTET
+100 
-110 FDSKIQLS
+110 FDSKIVLS
-118 ILQEKA
+118 SLQEKA
-124 KRFLEE
+124 KEFLKQ

-154 HLNQNRQALLLMPEI
+154 CLNSGKQAVLLMPEI

-183 GKSIAIWHS
+183 AKSVAIWHS
-192 KITKKKKDE
+192 KITKKKKAQ
-201 ILKGLQEGTVRLVA
+201 ILQGLQEGSIKLIA
-215 GARSALFLPYSNL
+215 GARSALFLPYSDL

-233 DEEHDDSYKSDSK
+233 DEENDDSYKSDSK

-251 KDLAIYI
+251 KDLSIYI
-258 AKKYD
+258 AKKYN
-263 LQLVLGSATVSTS
+263 LQLILGSATPSSS
-276 SFHKI
+276 SFLKI
-281 PFFRLDETFHKTKKL
+281 PFFRLDETYHKTNKA
-296 YSFEDSDT
+296 YSFEDSDM
-304 NLSPKV
+304 NLSPKI
-310 LDKIK
+310 LNKIET
-315 KTIDSKNQ
+315 TINSQNQ

-371 AQQIPDSCP
+371 TQQIPNSCP
-380 SCKSGIIH
+380 SCKTGIIH

-400 LKVIFPDKNIK
+400 LKAIFPQKNIK

-418 KTNNQLKKILDEFNS
+418 KTENQLKTILNDFNS
-433 GEIDILVGTQMLSK
+433 GKIDILVGTQMLSK

-465 LNMNSFKAREKAL
+465 LNMNSYKAREKAL
-478 SLLIQIAGRS
+478 SLLIQISGRS
-488 GRSGE
+488 GRSGF

-511 ESNYQ
+511 ESNYE
-516 EFLESELEFRQDFY
+516 EFLQSELEFRKDLY
-530 PPYLKMAKVMFSHAN
+530 PPYLKMAKVTFSHTN
-545 GLKIKDEMESYVRL
+545 GLKVKDEMDFYVKL
-559 LKENSDIEVVGF
+559 FKQNKNIEVVGF
-571 GQSPIFKMANK
+571 GQSPIFKIANK
-582 YRYEIILRSTNVK
+582 YRYEIILRSNNVK
-595 ALLTALHSIQTPNAS
+595 ALLQTLHSINSANAS

>member
-1 MSFYYELALLKSPL
+1 MYFYELALLKSPL
-15 DPLTYCSDEKI
+15 ENLTFQSEEEIK
-26 EIGTLVEVSLQRRK
+26 IGTK
-40 VLSKAVVVK
+40 VLIKLKQRKAFDEAVIIK
-49 EVEKPTF
+49 IVEKPDF
-56 ECTNISEITNEYFDE
+56 KCTDISEITSEFYDE
-71 KMLQISN
+71 KMLEIAS
-78 FVSTYYVCSLG
+78 FISTYYVCSLG
-89 EALSVYNPFNK
+89 EALSIYNPFDKNIK
-100 ELKFEPSTET
+100 QLLNEEK
-110 FDSKIQLS
+110 FDSKIILS
-118 ILQEKA
+118 SLQEKA
-124 KRFLEE
+124 KEFLKE

-154 HLNQNRQALLLMPEI
+154 CLNSGKQAVLLMPEI

-183 GKSIAIWHS
+183 AKNVAIWHS
-192 KITKKKKDE
+192 KITKKKKAQ
-201 ILKGLQEGTVRLVA
+201 ILQGLQEGSIKLIA

-228 GVIVV
+228 DVIVV
-233 DEEHDDSYKSDSK
+233 DEENDDSYKSDSK

-251 KDLAIYI
+251 KDLSIYI
-258 AKKYD
+258 AKKYN
-263 LQLVLGSATVSTS
+263 LQLILGSATPSSS
-276 SFHKI
+276 SFLKI
-281 PFFRLDETFHKTKKL
+281 PFFRLDETYHKTNKA
-296 YSFEDSDT
+296 YSFEDSDM
-304 NLSPKV
+304 NLSPKI
-310 LDKIK
+310 LNKIET
-315 KTIDSKNQ
+315 TINSQNQ

-371 AQQIPDSCP
+371 TQQIPNFCP
-380 SCKSGIIH
+380 SCKTGIIH

-400 LKVIFPDKNIK
+400 LKAIFPQKNIK

-418 KTNNQLKKILDEFNS
+418 KTENQLKTILNDFNS
-433 GEIDILVGTQMLSK
+433 GKIDILVGTQMLSK

-465 LNMNSFKAREKAL
+465 LNMNSYKAREKAL
-478 SLLIQIAGRS
+478 SLLIQISGRS
-488 GRSGE
+488 GRSGF

-511 ESNYQ
+511 ESNYE
-516 EFLESELEFRQDFY
+516 EFLQSELEFRKDLY
-530 PPYLKMAKVMFSHAN
+530 PPYLKMAKVTFSHTN
-545 GLKIKDEMESYVRL
+545 GLKVKDEMDFYVKL
-559 LKENSDIEVVGF
+559 FKQNKNIEVVGF
-571 GQSPIFKMANK
+571 GQSPIFKIANK
-582 YRYEIILRSTNVK
+582 YRYEIILRSNNVK
-595 ALLTALHSIQTPNAS
+595 ALLQTLHSINSANAS

>member
-1 MSFYYELALLKSPL
+1 MYFYELALLKSPL
-15 DPLTYCSDEKI
+15 ENLTFQSEEEIK
-26 EIGTLVEVSLQRRK
+26 IGTK
-40 VLSKAVVVK
+40 VLIKLKQRKALDEAVIVK
-49 EVEKPTF
+49 IVEKPDF
-56 ECTNISEITNEYFDE
+56 KCTDISEITNEFYDE
-71 KMLQISN
+71 KMLEIAS
-78 FVSTYYVCSLG
+78 FISTYYVCSLG
-89 EALSVYNPFNK
+89 EALSIYNPFDRNIEQVVDEEK
-100 ELKFEPSTET
+100 
-110 FDSKIQLS
+110 FDSKIVLS
-118 ILQEKA
+118 SLQEKA
-124 KRFLEE
+124 KEFLKQ

-154 HLNQNRQALLLMPEI
+154 CLNSGKQAVLLMPEI

-183 GKSIAIWHS
+183 AKSVAIWHS
-192 KITKKKKDE
+192 KITKKKKAQ
-201 ILKGLQEGTVRLVA
+201 ILQGLQEGSIKLIA
-215 GARSALFLPYSNL
+215 GARSALFLPYSDL

-233 DEEHDDSYKSDSK
+233 DEENDDSYKSDSK

-251 KDLAIYI
+251 KDLSIYI
-258 AKKYD
+258 AKKYN
-263 LQLVLGSATVSTS
+263 LQLILGSATPSSS
-276 SFHKI
+276 SFLKI
-281 PFFRLDETFHKTKKL
+281 PFFRLDETYHKTNKA
-296 YSFEDSDT
+296 YSFEDSDM
-304 NLSPKV
+304 NLSPKI
-310 LDKIK
+310 LNKIET
-315 KTIDSKNQ
+315 TINSQNQ

-371 AQQIPDSCP
+371 TQQIPNSCP
-380 SCKSGIIH
+380 SCKTGIIH

-400 LKVIFPDKNIK
+400 LKAIFPQKNIK

-418 KTNNQLKKILDEFNS
+418 KTENQLKTILNNFNS
-433 GEIDILVGTQMLSK
+433 GKIDILVGTQMLSK

-465 LNMNSFKAREKAL
+465 LNMNSYKAREKAL
-478 SLLIQIAGRS
+478 SLLIQISGRS
-488 GRSGE
+488 GRSGF

-511 ESNYQ
+511 ESNYE
-516 EFLESELEFRQDFY
+516 EFLQSELEFRKDLY
-530 PPYLKMAKVMFSHAN
+530 PPYLKMAKVTFSHTN
-545 GLKIKDEMESYVRL
+545 GLKVKDEMDFYVKL
-559 LKENSDIEVVGF
+559 FKQNKNIEVVGF
-571 GQSPIFKMANK
+571 GQSPIFKIANK
-582 YRYEIILRSTNVK
+582 YRYEIILRSNNVK
-595 ALLTALHSIQTPNAS
+595 ALLQTLHSINSVNAS